1 MEFRWGPGEVPLI
14 RKLVVVLG
22 GRVTG
27 YRTCTLPQLTCFGAL
42 IAPTRSFHL
51 LDNETTYTQCTHVD
65 SVRKSLFPLSK
76 RNHPFS
82 TLSSIHWSVQYFT
95 TFASLFIENT
105 FFQDSNFDW
114 KEERIKYI
122 RFIIDLYKI

>member
-76 RNHPFS
+76 RNHPF
-82 TLSSIHWSVQYFT
+82 LH
-95 TFASLFIENT
+95 A
-105 FFQDSNFDW
+105 FFYPLIRTIFYNIRLPFYW
-114 KEERIKYI
+114 KYI
-122 RFIIDLYKI
+122 LPRFKFWLKGRKNKVYKIHNWFI